1 MIMIIIPLFRSASDQ
16 LKVLIKVSNS
26 PEYLDLYLGP
36 FLSSLI
42 NQTHSISGSFL
53 KSLPRFF
60 ILFVCIFFHFFLCVA
75 NFDLSFSDSFFF
87 GLFLL
92 ELGKVISSL
101 FWG

>member
-60 ILFVCIFFHFFLCVA
+60 ILFVCFFFSISFCALQILIFHFQILFFLG
-75 NFDLSFSDSFFF
+75 FSF
-87 GLFLL
+87 
-92 ELGKVISSL
+92 
-101 FWG
+101 